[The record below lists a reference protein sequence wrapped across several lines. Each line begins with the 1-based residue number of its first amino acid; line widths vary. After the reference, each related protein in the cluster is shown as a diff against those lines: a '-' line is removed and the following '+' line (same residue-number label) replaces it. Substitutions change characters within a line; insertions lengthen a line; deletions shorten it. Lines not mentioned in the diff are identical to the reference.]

1 MSALEILSMKDHL
14 DLLGVTIDFSEHIA
28 KKESWKVVRCFEQLN
43 ERVIN
48 FLENVPLQL
57 VRNVLLHLLFCYLAQ
72 L

>member
-43 ERVIN
+43 ERVN